1 MPSSKLRFNLE
12 EMKQSFHLRKEVS
25 LLVLV
30 IAEKETKYKVFVHR
44 NTEQSCYDV
53 AQKVLV
59 N

>member
-30 IAEKETKYKVFVHR
+30 IAEKETKYKVLAHR
-44 NTEQSCYDV
+44 NIE
-53 AQKVLV
+53 
-59 N
+59 